1 MIPPYSR
8 STFAHRRRI
17 RRLVRTAVLAAV
29 LLLLVVFVFLK
40 PFGIGAGIRAIG
52 GIGSK
57 KVGTNGGRPAT
68 TATPTPT
75 GAGSSL
81 APVVPVTS
89 TLSAATAPTLK
100 VSAMAKGLGAAVSR
114 AVAVADG
121 QTILVLGG
129 LVGGSS
135 SASVRRFSPAS
146 DTVTAAG
153 TLAVAT
159 HDAAA
164 TSFGPNA
171 VVFGGGEAVTIDKV
185 QSFASQGAQVIGKL
199 PQPRSDLAVAT
210 IGDRT
215 YVLGGYDGKSDQTD
229 VLVTTDGVSYKVV
242 TQLPTPVRY
251 AGVAAVGTTIYLV
264 GGEHNGAQVS
274 QIQAV
279 DVAAGTAK
287 VVSNL
292 PVALSHES
300 VFVLGG
306 TIFMAGG
313 RSGGAVRNQVDV
325 IDLPTGGL
333 TRAGLLPKAA
343 ADMALGQNGGDV
355 YLFGGESPTP
365 LSSIVHIGIA

>member
-17 RRLVRTAVLAAV
+17 RRLVRTGVLAAA
-29 LLLLVVFVFLK
+29 LLLLFVFVFLK
-40 PFGIGAGIRAIG
+40 PFGIGIG

-57 KVGTNGGRPAT
+57 KVGTTGARPAAS
-68 TATPTPT
+68 ATPT
-75 GAGSSL
+75 GSGSSL
-81 APVVPVTS
+81 APVMPVTS
-89 TLSAATAPTLK
+89 TLSATAPTLK

-153 TLAVAT
+153 MLAVAT

-164 TSFGPNA
+164 ASFGPSA

-185 QSFASQGAQVIGKL
+185 QSFTSQGSQVIGKL

-215 YVLGGYDGKSDQTD
+215 YVLGGYDGKSDQAD
-229 VLVTTDGVSYKVV
+229 VLVTTDRVSYKVV

-251 AGVAAVGTTIYLV
+251 AGVAAVGTTIYLI

-306 TIFMAGG
+306 TMFMAGG

-343 ADMALGQNGGDV
+343 ADMAMGQNGSDV
-355 YLFGGESPTP
+355 YLFGGESPAP

>member
-29 LLLLVVFVFLK
+29 LLLLVVFVFVK
-40 PFGIGAGIRAIG
+40 PFGG
-52 GIGSK
+52 GSK
-57 KVGTNGGRPAT
+57 KVGTTGARP

-75 GAGSSL
+75 GTDSSL
-81 APVVPVTS
+81 APVAPVTS
-89 TLSAATAPTLK
+89 TLSATAPALK
-100 VSAMAKGLGAAVSR
+100 VNALAKGLGAPVSR

-121 QTILVLGG
+121 QAILVLGG

-135 SASVRRFSPAS
+135 SASVRRFVPAS
-146 DTVTAAG
+146 DTVAAAG
-153 TLAVAT
+153 MLAVPT

-164 TSFGPNA
+164 ASFGSSA

-185 QSFASQGAQVIGKL
+185 QTFTSQGSQVIGKL

-210 IGDRT
+210 IGGRT
-215 YVLGGYDGKSDQTD
+215 YVLGGYDGKSDQAD

-306 TIFMAGG
+306 TMFLAGG
-313 RSGGAVRNQVDV
+313 RMQDRPS
-325 IDLPTGGL
+325 
-333 TRAGLLPKAA
+333 
-343 ADMALGQNGGDV
+343 
-355 YLFGGESPTP
+355 
-365 LSSIVHIGIA
+365 SSIAPESRSQRPAGTAGA

>member
-8 STFAHRRRI
+8 TTFAHRRRI
-17 RRLVRTAVLAAV
+17 RRLVRTGVLAAILV
-29 LLLLVVFVFLK
+29 LLVVFVFVK
-40 PFGIGAGIRAIG
+40 PFT
-52 GIGSK
+52 GSK
-57 KVGTNGGRPAT
+57 GGGPTRVGTTDVRPA
-68 TATPTPT
+68 ATSTPSE
-75 GAGSSL
+75 AASSSL

-89 TLSAATAPTLK
+89 TLPTTPPTLK
-100 VSAMAKGLGAAVSR
+100 VNAVAKGLGSAVSR
-114 AVAVADG
+114 AAAVADG

-129 LVGGSS
+129 LAGGSS
-135 SASVRRFSPAS
+135 SASVRRFFPVSG
-146 DTVTAAG
+146 TVTAAG

-164 TSFGPNA
+164 APFGTSSM
-171 VVFGGGEAVTIDKV
+171 VFGGGEAVTIDKV
-185 QSFASQGAQVIGKL
+185 QTFTPQGSQVVGKL
-199 PQPRSDLAVAT
+199 PQPRSDLAAAT
-210 IGDRT
+210 INGRT
-215 YVLGGYDGKSDQTD
+215 YVLGGYDGKSDQAD

-251 AGVAAVGTTIYLV
+251 AGVGVIGTTIYLV

-287 VVSNL
+287 VASNL

-306 TIFMAGG
+306 TMFLAGG

-325 IDLPTGGL
+325 IDLTTGGL
-333 TRAGLLPKAA
+333 TRAGLLPRGA
-343 ADMALGQNGGDV
+343 ADMAVGQIGSDV

-365 LSSIVHIGIA
+365 LSSIVHIGPA

>member
-40 PFGIGAGIRAIG
+40 PFGIGAGIRSIG

-57 KVGTNGGRPAT
+57 KVGTNGGGGGEKGDAQRP
-68 TATPTPT
+68 PGG
-75 GAGSSL
+75 GAR
-81 APVVPVTS
+81 ARRVPVPPP
-89 TLSAATAPTLK
+89 LSPPPAPTLR

-129 LVGGSS
+129 LVGGGS

-146 DTVTAAG
+146 DTVAAAG

-185 QSFASQGAQVIGKL
+185 QSFASQGSQVIGKL

-306 TIFMAGG
+306 TMFMAGG
-313 RSGGAVRNQVDV
+313 RSRGGR
-325 IDLPTGGL
+325 PEHGGVQ
-333 TRAGLLPKAA
+333 AP
-343 ADMALGQNGGDV
+343 
-355 YLFGGESPTP
+355 P
-365 LSSIVHIGIA
+365 